1 MVLKTVAG
9 ELSLQPDVRFVRNR
23 AGQAVAYSALGRGSP
38 ELVWVPNFTSH
49 VDALWIFDQAR
60 PFIIGLS
67 RIGRILQFDQPG
79 TGASDPVTPD
89 ALPTMEQWMDDV
101 RVVMDA
107 EGVEKATLIAED
119 SGGPVALVFAAT
131 HPERVRSVVVMNS
144 YARMERAPD
153 YPWGFPPELRTKALE
168 RWNQI
173 WGTGRQLEMTAPAYA
188 TDASLLRQW
197 GLVER
202 MSASPS
208 MAAALF
214 RMISAIDVRDVLPAV
229 RVPVLVMHQRD
240 NPWIRVEHGRYLAEH
255 IPSARYVELPGDAH
269 YAYVFGNV
277 NSVLEHVAEFVTGVS
292 RVLDDAERVL
302 TTLLFTDIVNSTAHA
317 VTMGDK
323 AWRSLLDRH
332 DALVKDFAARH
343 RGRVVKSTGD
353 GSLVIFDGPARAIR
367 CAGAIRDAMRT
378 LGVVVRS
385 GLHTG
390 EVELRG
396 DDIGGVA
403 VHVAARVEALA
414 GPDEVLVS
422 QTVKDL
428 TIGSTIEY
436 EERGEHE
443 LKGMPGR
450 WRVYAAREPSYDP
463 RIRDSLG

>member
-1 MVLKTVAG
+1 MTG
-9 ELSLQPDVRFVRNR
+9 ELPLEPNVRFVRNA
-23 AGQAVAYSALGRGSP
+23 AGLAIAYSALGSGSP
-38 ELVWVPNFTSH
+38 ELLWVPNFTSH
-49 VDALWIFDQAR
+49 VDALWIFDLAK
-60 PFIIGLS
+60 PFLGGLS

-79 TGASDPVTPD
+79 TGASDRVAPD

-119 SGGPVALVFAAT
+119 SGGPVALLFAAT
-131 HPERVRSVVVMNS
+131 HPERVRSVVVINS
-144 YARMERAPD
+144 YARMERAPG
-153 YPWGFPPELRTKALE
+153 YPWGFPPELRPKALK
-168 RWNQI
+168 RWAEI

-188 TDASLLRQW
+188 ADPAMLRKW
-197 GLVER
+197 AIIER
-202 MSASPS
+202 MSASPA

-229 RVPVLVMHQRD
+229 RVPVLVMHHRAD
-240 NPWIRVEHGRYLAEH
+240 PWIRVEHGRYLAEH
-255 IPSARYVELPGDAH
+255 IPGAQYVELPGDAH
-269 YAYVFGNV
+269 YAYALGNV
-277 NSVLEHVAEFVTGVS
+277 TNVMEHIAEFVTGVP
-292 RVLDDAERVL
+292 RIVEDAERVL
-302 TTLLFTDIVNSTAHA
+302 TTLLFTDIVDSTLRA
-317 VTMGDK
+317 VEMGDK
-323 AWRSLLDRH
+323 AWRELLDRH
-332 DALVKDFAARH
+332 DAIVKELVARY
-343 RGRVVKSTGD
+343 RGRIVKSTGD
-353 GSLVIFDGPARAIR
+353 GSLVMFDGPARAVR
-367 CAGAIRDAMRT
+367 CAGDIRAAMRT

-428 TIGSTIEY
+428 TIGSKIEY
-436 EERGEHE
+436 DERGEHE

-450 WRVYAAREPSYDP
+450 WRVYAAREP
-463 RIRDSLG
+463 R